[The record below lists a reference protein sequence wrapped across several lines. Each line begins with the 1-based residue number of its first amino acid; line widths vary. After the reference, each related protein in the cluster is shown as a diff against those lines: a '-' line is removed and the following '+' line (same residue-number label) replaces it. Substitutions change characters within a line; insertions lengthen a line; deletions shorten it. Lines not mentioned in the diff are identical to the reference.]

1 MQQFEQFVG
10 VNFWTMLFAWINL
23 VILYFI
29 LRKLVF
35 KPIMN
40 MIESRQN
47 EIDTMYK
54 EADEYIAEAQS
65 DKQKYEQQLLQ
76 VREEGEQYMKDVVK
90 KAQEREQEIIREAN
104 DNARRTLERAEQQIM
119 LEKKQAEN
127 ELKDKVSDMVLEI
140 AEAVIERDIDSGE
153 HAALIDDFISAL
165 DKKA

>member
-54 EADEYIAEAQS
+54 QADEYLDTAKS
-65 DKQKYEQQLLQ
+65 DKQKCEQELAE
-76 VREEGEQYMKDVVK
+76 VREVGEQYMKDVVK
-90 KAQEREQEIIREAN
+90 KAQEREEEIIREAN
-104 DNARRTLERAEQQIM
+104 DNARRTLERAEQQIL
-119 LEKKQAEN
+119 LEKKQIEN
-127 ELKDKVSDMVLEI
+127 ELKDKISDMALEI
-140 AEAVIERDIDSGE
+140 AEAVIERDIDGGE
-153 HAALIDDFISAL
+153 HAALIDDFISEL

>member
-10 VNFWTMLFAWINL
+10 VNFWTMLFAWANL

-54 EADEYIAEAQS
+54 QADEYLVGAQS

-76 VREEGEQYMKDVVK
+76 VREAGEQYMKDVVK
-90 KAQEREQEIIREAN
+90 KAQKREHEIIREAN
-104 DNARRTLERAEQQIM
+104 DSARRTLERAEQQIL

-127 ELKDKVSDMVLEI
+127 ELKDKVSDMALEI
-140 AEAVIERDIDSGE
+140 AEAVIERDIDGGE

>member
-10 VNFWTMLFAWINL
+10 VNIWTMLFAWINL
-23 VILYFI
+23 VLLYLI
-29 LRKLVF
+29 LRKFLF
-35 KPIMN
+35 NPIMN

-54 EADEYIAEAQS
+54 QADEYIAEAQS

-90 KAQEREQEIIREAN
+90 KAQEREDEIIREAN
-104 DNARRTLERAEQQIM
+104 DNARRALERAEQQIM

-127 ELKDKVSDMVLEI
+127 ELKDKVSDMALEI
-140 AEAVIERDIDSGE
+140 AEAVIERDIDGDE
-153 HAALIDDFISAL
+153 HTALIDDFISEL
-165 DKKA
+165 GKKA

>member
-10 VNFWTMLFAWINL
+10 VNIWTMLFAWINL
-23 VILYFI
+23 VILYLI
-29 LRKLVF
+29 LRKFLF
-35 KPIMN
+35 KPVMN

-54 EADEYIAEAQS
+54 EADGYLADAQS
-65 DKQKYEQQLLQ
+65 DKQKYEQELEQ
-76 VREEGEQYMKDVVK
+76 VREAGEQYMKDVVK
-90 KAQEREQEIIREAN
+90 KAQEREDEIIREAN

-127 ELKDKVSDMVLEI
+127 ELKDKVSDMALEI
-140 AEAVIERDIDSGE
+140 ARAVIERDIKSDE
-153 HAALIDDFISAL
+153 HSAMIDNFISEL

>member
-10 VNFWTMLFAWINL
+10 VNFWTMLFAWVNL

-54 EADEYIAEAQS
+54 QADDYLAEAKD
-65 DKQKYEQQLLQ
+65 DKQKYEQQLAE
-76 VREEGEQYMKDVVK
+76 VREAGEQYMKDVVK
-90 KAQEREQEIIREAN
+90 KAQERENEIIREAN
-104 DNARRTLERAEQQIM
+104 DNARRVLERAEQQIQ
-119 LEKKQAEN
+119 LERKQVEN
-127 ELKDKVSDMVLEI
+127 ELKDKVSDMALEI
-140 AEAVIERDIDSGE
+140 AEAVIERDINGGE
-153 HAALIDDFISAL
+153 HSALIDGFISEL
-165 DKKA
+165 GKKA

>member
-10 VNFWTMLFAWINL
+10 VNIWTMLFAWINL
-23 VILYFI
+23 VLLYLI
-29 LRKLVF
+29 LRKFLF
-35 KPIMN
+35 NPIMN

-54 EADEYIAEAQS
+54 QADEYIAEAQS
-65 DKQKYEQQLLQ
+65 VKQKYEQQLLQ

-90 KAQEREQEIIREAN
+90 KAQEREDEIIREAN

-127 ELKDKVSDMVLEI
+127 ELKDKVSDMALEI
-140 AEAVIERDIDSGE
+140 AEAVIERDIDGDE
-153 HAALIDDFISAL
+153 HAALIDDFISEL
-165 DKKA
+165 GKKA

>member
-10 VNFWTMLFAWINL
+10 VNFWTMLFAWVNL

-54 EADEYIAEAQS
+54 QADDYLAEAKD
-65 DKQKYEQQLLQ
+65 DKQKYEQQLAE
-76 VREEGEQYMKDVVK
+76 VREAGEQYMKDVVK
-90 KAQEREQEIIREAN
+90 KAQEREDEIIREAN

-119 LEKKQAEN
+119 LEKKQAQN
-127 ELKDKVSDMVLEI
+127 ELKDKVSDMALEI
-140 AEAVIERDIDSGE
+140 AEAVIGRDIDNDE
-153 HAALIDDFISAL
+153 HSELIDDFISAL

>member
-29 LRKLVF
+29 LRKLLF

-54 EADEYIAEAQS
+54 QADEYIAEAQS

-90 KAQEREQEIIREAN
+90 KAQEREDEIIREAN
-104 DNARRTLERAEQQIM
+104 DNARRALERAEQQIM

-127 ELKDKVSDMVLEI
+127 ELKDKVSDMALEI
-140 AEAVIERDIDSGE
+140 AEAVIERDIDGDE
-153 HAALIDDFISAL
+153 HTALIDDFISEL
-165 DKKA
+165 GKKA

>member
-54 EADEYIAEAQS
+54 EADEYLADAQS
-65 DKQKYEQQLLQ
+65 DKEKCERELEH
-76 VREEGEQYMKDVVK
+76 VRETGEQYMKDVVK

-127 ELKDKVSDMVLEI
+127 ELKDKVSDMALEI